1 MGRPRKRMR
10 EDRPDEITGIPAV
23 VQDDYS
29 NAWNDFSGV
38 PNLLDLDNLTSPSL
52 LQDVQSSDGSAGCGI
67 ATPQH
72 YDFTFQDPS
81 GTASGSDNMY
91 VKLS

>member
-10 EDRPDEITGIPAV
+10 EDEPDEITGLPAV
-23 VQDDYS
+23 VQDDFS
-29 NAWNDFSGV
+29 NVWNDFSGV

-67 ATPQH
+67 VTPQH

>member
-1 MGRPRKRMR
+1 MR
-10 EDRPDEITGIPAV
+10 EDEPDEITGLPAV
-23 VQDDYS
+23 VQDDFS
-29 NAWNDFSGV
+29 NVWNDFSGV
-38 PNLLDLDNLTSPSL
+38 PNLLDLDNVTSPSL

-67 ATPQH
+67 VTPQH